1 MEMTSGEGA
10 RRDAEERL
18 PEDAPGRSE
27 RLGGRAAERLREQLK
42 RVFGKVP
49 PGTPLD
55 AAGCEDKDGDPGR
68 AG

>member
-1 MEMTSGEGA
+1 MTPAGEGA
-10 RRDAEERL
+10 RGDAEKRAPDE
-18 PEDAPGRSE
+18 APGRSE
-27 RLGGRAAERLREQLK
+27 RPGGRAAERLREQLK

-55 AAGCEDKDGDPGR
+55 TADRENEDGDSGR

>member
-1 MEMTSGEGA
+1 
-10 RRDAEERL
+10 
-18 PEDAPGRSE
+18 
-27 RLGGRAAERLREQLK
+27 LREQLK